1 MRAVID
7 IFSRIDAV
15 PDELWWNWRALP
27 LDYGGMRADPR
38 CNDVRLSL
46 SARLD
51 GEPMPMAGPAVDS
64 HVDDCAMCRAWL
76 DGAERMTRA
85 VRVQPVE
92 VPDLTAR
99 ILARLQADGTV
110 RELRPAPAKEPAG
123 AKVKDRLRWG
133 LGGLAIVQLMLA
145 MPALLGN
152 AGHDAHSGR
161 EVAALEIALSVGLL
175 VTAFYPEY
183 ARVFAPVAVTLVI
196 CFAAISAL
204 DTIEGA
210 VTPARIALH
219 LLTVAQA
226 ICVWLIARRATRPL
240 ATA

>member
-1 MRAVID
+1 
-7 IFSRIDAV
+7 
-15 PDELWWNWRALP
+15 
-27 LDYGGMRADPR
+27 MRADAPR
-38 CNDVRLSL
+38 CDEIRLSL

-51 GEPMPMAGPAVDS
+51 GEPMPLAAASVDA
-64 HVDDCAMCRAWL
+64 HVVTCLTCRAWL
-76 DGAERMTRA
+76 DGAERVTRA

-99 ILARLQADGTV
+99 ILASLQADETVHGTT
-110 RELRPAPAKEPAG
+110 RRPPAAACATGGWAAG
-123 AKVKDRLRWG
+123 GWAARLRWG
-133 LGGLAIVQLMLA
+133 LGALAVLQFMLAI
-145 MPALLGN
+145 PTLLGA
-152 AGHDAHSGR
+152 AGHDAHSAR

-183 ARVFAPVAVTLVI
+183 ARVFAPVAVTLVF

-210 VTPARIALH
+210 VTPSRLAVH

-226 ICVWLIARRATRPL
+226 AIVWQVARASGRGPVARVTP
-240 ATA
+240 